1 MNKKS
6 ENIYRVLWAVLFLVN
21 LGASIALNYFPIET
35 KGGPVDLAST
45 PGWTS
50 IVWNNGGSYFYN
62 EQVGLVE
69 RDSGQAE
76 QGQLVNRFGD
86 LPFWL
91 MIQLLLGTIGLVLV
105 LIKRPQPIGFRH
117 RLNIAFGFLMIAWI
131 NLAISAIRFQQ
142 EVGNVVPAGHVLIAL
157 PQAHQSPQFH
167 GAEKLYVLALGLG
180 VSIVLGYLWIRWD
193 RATRPDEFFP

>member
-21 LGASIALNYFPIET
+21 LGASIALNYF
-35 KGGPVDLAST
+35 
-45 PGWTS
+45 
-50 IVWNNGGSYFYN
+50 
-62 EQVGLVE
+62 
-69 RDSGQAE
+69 
-76 QGQLVNRFGD
+76 
-86 LPFWL
+86 
-91 MIQLLLGTIGLVLV
+91 
-105 LIKRPQPIGFRH
+105 
-117 RLNIAFGFLMIAWI
+117 
-131 NLAISAIRFQQ
+131 
-142 EVGNVVPAGHVLIAL
+142 PAGHVLIAL